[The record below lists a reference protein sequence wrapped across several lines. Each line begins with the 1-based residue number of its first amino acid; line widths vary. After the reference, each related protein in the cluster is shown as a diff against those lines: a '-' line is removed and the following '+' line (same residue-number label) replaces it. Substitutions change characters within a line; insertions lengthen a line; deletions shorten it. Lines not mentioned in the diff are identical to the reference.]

1 MLNARVK
8 LGESRMRLACL
19 FSGGKDS
26 VYALHLAKA
35 AGHDVSCLVA
45 MRPENAESFL
55 FHVPNIEWTKLQAES
70 MGFPLVIVQTSGQKS
85 QEMKDL
91 KKVLSEL
98 KQKNKIEGVV
108 TGAVFSTYQ
117 ASRIQKICFELGL
130 FCFNPLWQ
138 TNPASHW
145 HELLLNGFEIILTSV
160 AADGLDRKW
169 LGRKMDENALQE
181 LFALEKKHGLSS
193 IGEGG
198 EFESFVTYA
207 PLFSKKIYITN
218 YEDAW
223 KGLQGTRHIL
233 RAQLVSKNAAKKAI
247 KKVVKKKIKKR
258 NKNTKSRAKVKKR

>member
-1 MLNARVK
+1 
-8 LGESRMRLACL
+8 
-19 FSGGKDS
+19 
-26 VYALHLAKA
+26 
-35 AGHDVSCLVA
+35 
-45 MRPENAESFL
+45 MRPQNTESFL

-70 MGFPLVIVQTSGQKS
+70 MGFPLLIVQTSGQKS

-145 HELLLNGFEIILTSV
+145 HELLVNKFEIILTSV
-160 AADGLDRKW
+160 AAQGLDKSW
-169 LGRKMDENALQE
+169 LGKTMDAHTVHE
-181 LFALEKKHGLSS
+181 LRALEKKHGLSS

-198 EFESFVTYA
+198 EFESFVINA
-207 PLFSKKIYITN
+207 PLFKHKICISN
-218 YEDAW
+218 YKDEW

-233 RAQLVSKNAAKKAI
+233 RAQLLIERARKKTNRVR
-247 KKVVKKKIKKR
+247 KKKFRKTAVKKNRVKR
-258 NKNTKSRAKVKKR
+258 GRKSR

>member
-1 MLNARVK
+1 
-8 LGESRMRLACL
+8 MRLACL

-26 VYALHLAKA
+26 VYALHLAKN
-35 AGHDVSCLVA
+35 AGHAISCLVA
-45 MRPENAESFL
+45 MRPENVESFL

-108 TGAVFSTYQ
+108 TGAVASTYQ

-138 TNPASHW
+138 TSPASHW

-160 AADGLDRKW
+160 AAQGLDKSW
-169 LGRKMDENALQE
+169 LGRKMDALSVHA
-181 LFALEKKHGLSS
+181 LRALEKKHGLSS

-198 EFESFVTYA
+198 EFESFVTNA

-233 RAQLVSKNAAKKAI
+233 RAQLVDETPPLRPT
-247 KKVVKKKIKKR
+247 KR
-258 NKNTKSRAKVKKR
+258 LVSRAKKTRLAKKVPVARRKKR